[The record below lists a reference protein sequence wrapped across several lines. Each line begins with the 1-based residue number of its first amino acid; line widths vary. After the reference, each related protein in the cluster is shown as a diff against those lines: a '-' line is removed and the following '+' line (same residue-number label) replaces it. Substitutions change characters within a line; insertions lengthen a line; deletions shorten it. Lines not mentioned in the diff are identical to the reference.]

1 LTSFFPFLFLVIWQS
16 PRPALGVGAACQK
29 KQVPCPG
36 TKILPI
42 YFSPVEMRY
51 SSDDVKWLRHN
62 QSLSIAARAD
72 RLQRSQDSVKQILS
86 FLGIQRNGYFRPRTK
101 AQSLRKQEI
110 FAAANAAGLGLFP
123 VRPRVDA
130 WIESGEGSIE
140 KILAAAAVQPCNKW
154 TPAFAASISPR
165 QDVDREVKSVFNDS
179 ENRYA
184 ALRQFVAP
192 NGKQVKVAPSPAQAA
207 RAKLY
212 AR

>member
-1 LTSFFPFLFLVIWQS
+1 
-16 PRPALGVGAACQK
+16 
-29 KQVPCPG
+29 
-36 TKILPI
+36 
-42 YFSPVEMRY
+42 MRY
-51 SSDDVKWLRHN
+51 SSEDVNWLRHN

-101 AQSLRKQEI
+101 AQSERKQAI
-110 FAAANAAGLGLFP
+110 FAAANEAGLGLFP
-123 VRPRVDA
+123 VRARVDA
-130 WIESGEGSIE
+130 WIESGQGSIE

-154 TPAFAASISPR
+154 TPSYAASISPKAEI
-165 QDVDREVKSVFNDS
+165 DRDVKSVFEGT